1 MSLDIA
7 VYTVLDAAGVT
18 NPGRG
23 WKSESQPMPCAIVR
37 YISDSPINSLKGE
50 MNMQNEYIA
59 VDCWADD
66 LESAE
71 AKRDA
76 VIAVIKAA
84 VAAKTLIAIRKAT
97 RPLHEPETTT
107 FRFTIEY
114 SVWG

>member
-7 VYTVLDAAGVT
+7 VHAALVDAGIT

-23 WKSESQPMPCAIVR
+23 WKAEGALMPCAIAR
-37 YISDSPINSLKGE
+37 YISDSPLNSLKGE
-50 MNMQNEYIA
+50 MNMQNQYIGI
-59 VDCWADD
+59 DCWAGD

-71 AKRDA
+71 ALRDQ
-76 VIAVIKAA
+76 VIIAIAA
-84 VAAKTLIAIRKAT
+84 SSLTAIRKAS
-97 RPLHEPETTT
+97 RPLHEPETET

>member
-7 VYTVLDAAGVT
+7 VHTALVNAGVA

-23 WKSESQPMPCAIVR
+23 WKSESQAMPCAIVR
-37 YISDSPINSLKGE
+37 YIADTPLNSLKGE
-50 MNMQNEYIA
+50 MSMQNQYIA
-59 VDCWADD
+59 IDCWADD

-71 AKRDA
+71 SLRDQ
-76 VIAVIKAA
+76 VIASMAA
-84 VAAKTLIAIRKAT
+84 SNLTAIRKAT
-97 RPLHEPETTT
+97 RPLHEPKTTT